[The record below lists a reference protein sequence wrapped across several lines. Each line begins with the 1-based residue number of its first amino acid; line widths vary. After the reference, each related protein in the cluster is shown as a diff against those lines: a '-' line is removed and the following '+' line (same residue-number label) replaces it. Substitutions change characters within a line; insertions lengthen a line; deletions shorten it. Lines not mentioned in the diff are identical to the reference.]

1 MMVCAPDPDGTIGD
15 ESAGDDCADVM
26 LDVWRFLDNELDP
39 ERRAAIQRHLDDC
52 SPCLEEAGI
61 DTKLKQLLALKCG
74 GDHAPS
80 HLRERIV
87 TQLVAWRAESTEST
101 ASGGVSVA
109 SEMVSSETSETVAS
123 SMAEMTSMTAVTLS
137 VTSALSAEAGP
148 ESDD

>member
-1 MMVCAPDPDGTIGD
+1 MMVCAPDPDGALG
-15 ESAGDDCADVM
+15 EEHAGDDCADVL

-39 ERRAAIQRHLDDC
+39 ERRAVIQRHLDDC

-87 TQLVAWRAESTEST
+87 TQLVAWRTESTELST
-101 ASGGVSVA
+101 GSGGVTVT
-109 SEMVSSETSETVAS
+109 SETSTTVTS
-123 SMAEMTSMTAVTLS
+123 SMTSVTAVTSMTAVTLS
-137 VTSALSAEAGP
+137 AEAGP
-148 ESDD
+148 ESGD